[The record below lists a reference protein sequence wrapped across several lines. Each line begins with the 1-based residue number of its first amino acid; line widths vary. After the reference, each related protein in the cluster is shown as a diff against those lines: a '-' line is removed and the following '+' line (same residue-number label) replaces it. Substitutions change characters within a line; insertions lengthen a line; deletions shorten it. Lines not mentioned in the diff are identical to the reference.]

1 MKFNQFKVLRDKTI
15 DRLKSEQ
22 IGTVQELGE
31 LSRYDSLSLAY
42 IGDAVYS
49 MYIRK
54 AVILTGIKKVRV
66 IHEVVTKII
75 CAKSQAKAF
84 IEIEP
89 MLTEVE
95 AQVTKRARNSNVN
108 VPKSAEVWE
117 YRNSTAL
124 EALFGFLYLNDEME
138 RLEEFCKLAMQVS
151 LK

>member
-1 MKFNQFKVLRDKTI
+1 MKFNQFKFLRDKTL
-15 DRLKSEQ
+15 DQLKSDK
-22 IGTVQELGE
+22 IKTVEDLGE

-49 MYIRK
+49 MYVRK

-89 MLTEVE
+89 MLTEIEMHV
-95 AQVTKRARNSNVN
+95 AKRARNSNVN

-124 EALFGFLYLNDEME
+124 EALLGYLYLNDELE
-138 RLEEFCKLAMQVS
+138 RLEKLCEIAMQVS